1 MKKFKILSKEILV
14 DSPYCLIEKQIVEFH
29 DGNKG
34 EWFVKNCGDA
44 VIVFPFLKSGEVLL
58 QRSYKHGSGE
68 IVTECCAG
76 LIDEGETPIQSAQRE
91 LLEET
96 GYEAEELEKI
106 GEIFADPTSATMKYH
121 IFIAKNCSCVG
132 KQELDKSE
140 QIEVFTVK
148 DFNEAKKLLT
158 SAGTKTSAATMAGMA
173 FIMSNPCFTKV
184 SQDR

>member
-1 MKKFKILSKEILV
+1 MKKFKILSKEVLI

-44 VIVFPFLKSGEVLL
+44 VIVFPVLNSGEILL

-76 LIDEGETPIQSAQRE
+76 LIDEGEEPIQSAKRE

-96 GYEAEELEKI
+96 GHEAGELEKI
-106 GEIFADPTSATMKYH
+106 GEIFADPTSATMRYH
-121 IFIAKNCSCVG
+121 IFLAKNCVCTG
-132 KQELDKSE
+132 EQQLDKSE

-148 DFNEAKKLLT
+148 DFNEAKELLT
-158 SAGTKTSAATMAGMA
+158 SGEVKTSAATMAA
-173 FIMSNPCFTKV
+173 LSFI
-184 SQDR
+184 